1 MHILYVYPPPAH
13 AYVHPYKHNYYIH
26 KFTTNAFLHVYM
38 QSPRIHTGAV
48 ETVRELAQDN
58 QLKVGSLTRL
68 EPF

>member
-1 MHILYVYPPPAH
+1 M
-13 AYVHPYKHNYYIH
+13 
-26 KFTTNAFLHVYM
+26 TNVFLHVYM

-68 EPF
+68 EPFQCFFNYYKIQSDL